1 MRPHKLTISGF
12 LSYGGCEVID
22 FDQLATAGGLF
33 LIHGSTGAGKTS
45 ILDAM
50 AFALYGVLPGS
61 RTGSTQKTL
70 RSDFAKP
77 ATKTFV
83 ELEITLGSKRLKVM
97 RAPAYEKAKDRGE
110 GTTEVRGETKI
121 AELVEGTWVPFS
133 STGQEAGGE
142 LIKMI
147 GLDASQ
153 FFKLILLPQG
163 DFAQFLQ
170 APSKDRE
177 DILKKLFADEASV
190 FIKISQHFKDLFND
204 ADKKL
209 NAAQIKLQESVSNLS
224 NSFSTL
230 YGDEER
236 DIDLPIPSDAS
247 TSKLYLTALENH
259 AKVIS
264 VQVKAAE
271 QKKASAL
278 EVEQIAKTQFENS
291 EKYLTAKNRLETA
304 ELAMSDWRS
313 SNSAYIAAKIKEAEL
328 TEHLGSLL
336 SDAEKEHGLVT
347 AGNEKI
353 EKLLELRQKCDDAQT
368 NLAKVKESLTALQ
381 DNETILKTEID
392 ELEATIDDDAN
403 PEADLARLD
412 NEITKQ
418 DLKIKDFKKYDKLV
432 KEIEKLKGDL
442 SKLVADQVSCKETLD
457 IAEHDYLTLQASV
470 IAEALEEG
478 KPCPVCGSEH
488 HPVIAKSETDANKES
503 VKLAQDALIA
513 ASRLVSGRESEIS
526 TKEGLLTEF
535 NDFIDLKLE
544 TLETELLNL
553 KEKQTLF
560 KTEIDETLR
569 AKNSLKTLK
578 EKLSAATEL
587 TSVAVA
593 TKASAEEKLKGISE
607 DLGNT
612 EKSLN
617 IASGAEIELVDLIDL
632 NTRISK
638 LKILIGE
645 LQRLRDELTGA
656 RNASD
661 ALNNENGADIPD
673 LKAAKEARQS
683 AENEFALLQSS
694 QERIGK
700 LIESLERL
708 NKDLAKA
715 EAAVKK
721 LSESR
726 EKYELLSKHLNG
738 ETGEKVPLVQ
748 YYFGHRLQQILVYAN
763 QRLQTMSHGQFTLQ
777 PNHKQ
782 GGRGQNYLSIS
793 VVDAWNDGIRDA
805 TSLSGGESFTASLAL
820 AFGLAD
826 VVTNESGGK
835 ELESLFIDEGFGS
848 LDPEYLQKVMESLY
862 ELRESGRLIG
872 LISHVEAMKQD
883 IPMQLLVTK
892 QNAIGTTVK
901 IVENLVN

>member
-12 LSYGGCEVID
+12 LSYGGCEEID

-50 AFALYGVLPGS
+50 AFALYGSLPGS
-61 RTGSTQKTL
+61 RTGAVHKSL

-77 ATKTFV
+77 ATKTYV
-83 ELEITLGSKRLKVM
+83 ELEITLGSKRFKVM
-97 RAPAYEKAKDRGE
+97 RTPSYIKAKERGE
-110 GTTEVRGETKI
+110 GTTEVKSELKI
-121 AELVEGTWVPFS
+121 SELIDGAWKPFS
-133 STGQEAGGE
+133 STGQEASTE

-163 DFAQFLQ
+163 DFAQFLK
-170 APSKDRE
+170 ASSKDRQA
-177 DILKKLFADEASV
+177 ILEKLFAEEASL
-190 FIKISQHFKDLFND
+190 FIKISQYFKDQF
-204 ADKKL
+204 
-209 NAAQIKLQESVSNLS
+209 NAAARKSEEAQTELDQLVSNLGTT
-224 NSFSTL
+224 FATL
-230 YGDEER
+230 YGENDL
-236 DIDLPIPSDAS
+236 DIDQDIPVDAT

-259 AKVIS
+259 AKAIFVE
-264 VQVKAAE
+264 VKAAE

-278 EVEQIAKTQFENS
+278 EVEQLAKTQFENS
-291 EKYLTAKNRLETA
+291 EKYLTAKGRLETS

-313 SNSAYIAAKIKEAEL
+313 ANTEDIASKIKESEL
-328 TEHLGSLL
+328 TEHLGFLL
-336 SDAEKEHGLVT
+336 RGAETEHSTVK

-368 NLAKVKESLTALQ
+368 NLASSESALATLQ
-381 DNETILKTEID
+381 SNEATLKTEID
-392 ELEATIDDDAN
+392 ALSQTIDEDAN

-412 NEITKQ
+412 GEIEKQ
-418 DLKIKDFKKYDKLV
+418 ELKIKEYKRYDKLI
-432 KEIEKLKGDL
+432 KEIDKLKSGL
-442 SKLVADQVSCKETLD
+442 SKLVTDQASCKQALN
-457 IAEHDYLTLQASV
+457 IAEHDYLASQASV

-478 KPCPVCGSEH
+478 KPCPVCGSED
-488 HPVIAKSETDANKES
+488 HPKIAKASTGASKES
-503 VKLAQDALIA
+503 FEKAKDTLDEASGLVKARETEITTKEESLTDFSDFKDLTLENLDTQ
-513 ASRLVSGRESEIS
+513 LVS
-526 TKEGLLTEF
+526 
-535 NDFIDLKLE
+535 
-544 TLETELLNL
+544 L
-553 KEKQTLF
+553 KEKQTLLANV
-560 KTEIDETLR
+560 ISETLR
-569 AKNSLKTLK
+569 AKKSLKTLQD
-578 EKLSAATEL
+578 KLVAATKL
-587 TSVAVA
+587 TSDALS
-593 TKASAEEKLKGISE
+593 TKISSETKLKGIAE
-607 DLGNT
+607 ELAKT
-612 EKSLN
+612 EKSLK
-617 IASGAEIELVDLIDL
+617 IAAGIEVEVIDL
-632 NTRISK
+632 TDLETRISK
-638 LKILIGE
+638 FKSLSNE
-645 LQRLRDELTGA
+645 LQKLRDELTRARGA
-656 RNASD
+656 SE
-661 ALNNENGADIPD
+661 ALTNEGSADIPD
-673 LKAAKEARQS
+673 LMAAKEARQA
-683 AENEFALLQSS
+683 AESDFAEIQFT

-708 NKDLAKA
+708 SKDLVKA

-721 LSESR
+721 LSESC
-726 EKYELLSKHLNG
+726 EKYELLSKHING

-763 QRLQTMSHGQFTLQ
+763 QRLQVMSHGQFTLQ

-805 TSLSGGESFTASLAL
+805 TSLSGGEGFTASLAL

-835 ELESLFIDEGFGS
+835 DLESLFIDEGFGS

-883 IPMQLLVTK
+883 IPMQLLVSK
-892 QNAIGTTVK
+892 QNSIGTTVK